1 MQNHRYPN
9 SGMGISAGV
18 YILEENKMD
27 IEFAIE
33 NANLAWK
40 NAKNTGKRDIT
51 LYNPSL
57 RIQRTEEQK
66 IVGEFY
72 EALYRDDSRCI
83 CSQSLFYVT
92 GVFMGQ
98 KHWHDGNVRMERF
111 FRRECLLILS
121 KK

>member
-1 MQNHRYPN
+1 
-9 SGMGISAGV
+9 
-18 YILEENKMD
+18 MD

-72 EALYRDDSRCI
+72 EALYRDDFQMYLHIGKSFISVVQTIDHFFLTFI
-83 CSQSLFYVT
+83 CNQ
-92 GVFMGQ
+92 
-98 KHWHDGNVRMERF
+98 
-111 FRRECLLILS
+111 
-121 KK
+121 